1 VISFEKVKPFIPWV
15 PVILLAVAI
24 FLFVSALNRARSA
37 EDALGKAEERE
48 KLLKANLTVE
58 AERSKKDLTAAEKLI
73 ASKDAD
79 FTAERAKLWK
89 ALGEKPKVI
98 TVVEW
103 RTIPSPTLPA
113 APGTPARECPV
124 AGPDG
129 KKPDILV
136 VEGDTGHVEISEV
149 TYETKNNNHVFIG
162 TGSCWRDTPT
172 GRKLWASAVQG
183 QAPVALREKEPTP
196 FRWGV
201 GGTVVATSDK
211 LGAGPVLLFPP
222 FETWGL
228 QWDGSAG
235 AAFSAKGFVAAQGQL
250 GVRWR

>member
-1 VISFEKVKPFIPWV
+1 MADWLKNYGAWV
-15 PVILLAVAI
+15 VRALVVLALLV
-24 FLFVSALNRARSA
+24 LVWALNSEHSA
-37 EDALGKAEERE
+37 KADLSKELERE
-48 KLLKANLTVE
+48 RLEKARLTVE
-58 AERSKKDLTAAEKLI
+58 VEAKKKDLNAAEKLI

-79 FTAERAKLWK
+79 FLAEREKLWK
-89 ALGEKPKVI
+89 ALGEKPKVV

-103 RTIPSPTLPA
+103 RTIPSPTLPG
-113 APGTPARECPV
+113 APGTPARDCPV

-149 TYETKNNNHVFIG
+149 TYETKNNNHVFIA
-162 TGSCWRDTPT
+162 TGACWRDTPT
-172 GRKLWASAVQG
+172 GRKLWTSAVQG
-183 QAPVALREKEPTP
+183 QAPVSLREKEATP

-201 GGTVVATSDK
+201 GGTVVATPDK
-211 LGAGPVLLFPP
+211 LGAGPVLLFPT

-235 AAFSAKGFVAAQGQL
+235 AAFSTSGFVAAQGQL

>member
-1 VISFEKVKPFIPWV
+1 MSDWIKSYGAWVVRALVVIV
-15 PVILLAVAI
+15 LAALVW
-24 FLFVSALNRARSA
+24 ALNSERTA
-37 EDALGKAEERE
+37 KADLSKELERE
-48 KLLKANLTVE
+48 KLEKAKLNVEVE
-58 AERSKKDLTAAEKLI
+58 AKKKDLNAAEKLI

-79 FTAERAKLWK
+79 FTAEREKLWK

-103 RTIPSPTLPA
+103 RTVPSPTLPA
-113 APGTPARECPV
+113 APGTAARDCPV

-136 VEGDTGHVEISEV
+136 VEGDTGHIEVSEV
-149 TYETKNNNHVFIG
+149 TYETKNNNHVFVA

-172 GRKLWASAVQG
+172 GRKLWANAVQG
-183 QAPVALREKEPTP
+183 QAPVALREVEPTP

-211 LGAGPVLLFPP
+211 LGAGPALLFPH